1 VTNEIQKTRK
11 LNGIGTSSAS
21 ASDSLLFW
29 LIAQEELPIR
39 KRSNIDGA
47 DDVAGVFGSFNKTKT
62 VSFFMKAKFPSLQK
76 SKPR

>member
-1 VTNEIQKTRK
+1 
-11 LNGIGTSSAS
+11 
-21 ASDSLLFW
+21 LFW